1 MQKAL
6 IFDPYVDTLGGGER
20 YTFFVAKVL
29 LDLGFSV
36 EFAWNNK
43 QDLLKA
49 GNRFDFDLKKA
60 QVNKTAHKL
69 FFENKSNLLKRFLFT
84 HQYNLIL
91 YVSDGS
97 LPFLFGKQNLVHI
110 QVPFKK
116 ISGNKIINKFKLTL
130 IDKIIYNSKFTRNVV
145 EKNLSSDKDF
155 VLYPPIDVT
164 GFRSNSKKENLIIS
178 VGRFDSPS
186 HSKRQDILI
195 KAFKKLSPKAPQ
207 YELILAGGVKGEA
220 GKKQVE
226 DLKKQV
232 GNLPV
237 KFVLNGDFSKLKSLY
252 SKAKIFW
259 HAAGFEVDEEL
270 NPEKVEHFGMTTVE
284 AMSAGCVP
292 VVISKGGQKEII
304 TTESGFLC
312 TTIDEMISSTLSLV
326 KNEKQLTKMSH
337 QSVKD
342 SAKFSQEEFARKIK
356 DLIKT

>member
-1 MQKAL
+1 MRAL

-20 YTFFVAKVL
+20 YTFFVAKTL

-36 EFAWNNK
+36 EFAWNDGR
-43 QDLLKA
+43 DLLKA
-49 GNRFDFDLKKA
+49 QDRFDFDLKKA
-60 QVNKTAHKL
+60 QVNKKAYSL
-69 FFENKSNLLKRFLFT
+69 FFENKSNLLKRFMFT
-84 HQYNLIL
+84 RKYDLIF
-91 YVSDGS
+91 YISDGG
-97 LPFLFGKQNLVHI
+97 LPFLFGHQNLIHI

-116 ISGNKIINKFKLTL
+116 ISGNKFLNKLKLTL

-145 EKNLSSDKDF
+145 EKDLSSGKDF
-155 VLYPPIDVT
+155 VLYPPIDIT

-195 KAFKKLSPKAPQ
+195 KAFKKLSPKASQ
-207 YELILAGGVKGEA
+207 YELILAGGVKGNI

-232 GNLPV
+232 DNLPV
-237 KFVLNGDFSKLKSLY
+237 KFVLNGDFSKIKSLY
-252 SKAKIFW
+252 AKAKIFW

-292 VVISKGGQKEII
+292 VVISKGGQKE
-304 TTESGFLC
+304 TVTKETGFLC
-312 TTIDEMISSTLSLV
+312 NTIDEMVSSTLNLI
-326 KNEKQLTKMSH
+326 KDEKQLIKMSH
-337 QSVKD
+337 QSIKD
-342 SAKFSQEEFARKIK
+342 SHNFSQEEFTKKIK
-356 DLIKT
+356 NIIKF